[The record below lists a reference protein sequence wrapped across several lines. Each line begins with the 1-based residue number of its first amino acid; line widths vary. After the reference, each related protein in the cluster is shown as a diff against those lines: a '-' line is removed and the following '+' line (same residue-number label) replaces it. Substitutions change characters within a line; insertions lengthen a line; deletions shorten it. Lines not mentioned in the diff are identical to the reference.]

1 MKNRFNIGL
10 LASMCFW
17 SSCTPQYE
25 AEVPEALDNLRAIVV
40 SEGQFGYGSA
50 SLTSLTHAG
59 EIEQDLFRRVNGGRP
74 LGDVAQSMTRIG
86 DRLYVTL
93 NNSRK
98 LEVMDANTFESVE
111 TMPIG
116 LDVIPMYVQHLGG
129 DSIIV
134 TDQKSSS
141 QLIIMDINHGK
152 DRPIVRRTVSMGGA
166 NRSFQMQLIDGKLF
180 VGADRLS
187 VFDLGKLN
195 AADRREVKKR
205 DGNAIQ
211 TVDFSKLVVDKNG
224 LLWALG
230 HWQLIA
236 IDPRT
241 ETTVC
246 ELNLSEL
253 NINSWTSCLDISPD
267 GSTLYFNSSQRVYTV
282 NVDDPQVPTKAIEL
296 PSYNDGRT
304 VYVMCI
310 SKENTI
316 FLSEVLYGSLSRSRI
331 YEYDLNGVELQ
342 NFRAGIFSH
351 YIYFY

>member
-1 MKNRFNIGL
+1 MKNLFNICL
-10 LASMCFW
+10 LASLCIYTG
-17 SSCTPQYE
+17 CTPTNE
-25 AEVPEALDNLRAIVV
+25 VNVPEKLDNLRAIVV

-50 SLTSLTHAG
+50 SLTSLTHGG
-59 EIEQDLFRRVNGGRP
+59 EVEQDLFRRINNRP

-86 DRLYVTL
+86 DNLYVTL

-98 LEVMDANTFESVE
+98 VEAMNATTFESVE

-134 TDQKSSS
+134 TDQKPNS

-152 DRPIVRRTVSMGGA
+152 DRPIVRRTVSMGGG
-166 NRSFQMQLIDGKLF
+166 NRSFQMQLINGKLF

-187 VFDLGKLN
+187 VFDLGNLTAN
-195 AADRREVKKR
+195 GRREIKKS

-211 TVDFSKLVVDKNG
+211 TVDFSKLVVDNNG
-224 LLWALG
+224 KLWALG
-230 HWQLIA
+230 HWQLIC
-236 IDPRT
+236 IDPKT
-241 ETTVC
+241 EKTVY
-246 ELNLSEL
+246 ELDLSKL
-253 NINSWTSCLDISPD
+253 GINSWTSCLDISPD

-282 NVDDPQVPTKAIEL
+282 NVDAPEVPTKAIEL

-304 VYVMCI
+304 VYVMSI

-331 YEYDLNGVELQ
+331 YEYDLDGKELQ